1 MAETAAKKGGRALIT
16 VNRKARH
23 DYFVE
28 ETFEAGIALYG
39 TEVKSLRA
47 GGVNLKDSYCTI
59 RDGEIFAC
67 GVHISPYSHGGVWN
81 VDTERRRKLLLH
93 KRQIL
98 KLSQIAKEKGYSL
111 IPLSMYFDEN
121 NRVKIQIG
129 LARGKKM
136 YDKRADMAKRDMDR
150 EIQRALKE
158 RGR

>member
-1 MAETAAKKGGRALIT
+1 MEKSGVKIAAQ
-16 VNRKARH
+16 NRKAYH

-28 ETFEAGIALYG
+28 ETYECGVVLTG
-39 TEVKSLRA
+39 TEVCSLRESSCQ
-47 GGVNLKDSYCTI
+47 L
-59 RDGEIFAC
+59 RDCYAIVRNGEVWMN